1 MAEEKFKL
9 PQSSYEE
16 LVKIIKAYGNL
27 TKPANLE
34 TVSKLLGIH
43 ITIIS
48 RNAGFLTAVGI
59 LESGAKKFL
68 TPEGM
73 ELAKAL
79 EHGVTDQIRDWW
91 RKIVLS
97 NVFLKKLLTAI
108 KIRGGMDEASLETH
122 IAYSAGQPKK
132 KQFMTGAR
140 AIVDILQTAELIN
153 ELDGKLIST
162 VSDTPS
168 EIESNLL
175 ETDKPKSEKIDT
187 KPHREIIQTVQPT
200 PNIQINIRVDI
211 SCTLSEIDVLG
222 EKLKSL
228 MKELKSSEPSSAK
241 DA

>member
-27 TKPANLE
+27 TEPANLE
-34 TVSKLLGIH
+34 TVSNLLGIH

-73 ELAKAL
+73 ELARAL